1 MRYDIGIIS
10 DDVVGEKMAGPGI
23 RAWEIAK
30 CLSEKF
36 KIILTIPDYSYQ
48 SDKNSFFESLPFDVI
63 RYSVGNPSLIQNI
76 GERCRI
82 LLIQGYILSKFP
94 VLKKVKAHLIVDMYV
109 PFVLENLF
117 IHKWKVANLTDREFI
132 HLNDLRVFNG
142 QVLYGDHFL
151 CASSRQKDLFIGS
164 LLALNRINP
173 RILDASPSLDD
184 LISIVP
190 FGISETEAG
199 AAACHKPNVIRN
211 RIPQIQEDDI
221 VLLWG
226 GVISNWF
233 DPATL
238 IKALKEAL
246 SENKRLKL
254 FFLSTKH
261 PNPLLPELDSARE
274 AVQLANALE
283 LRDRYIFF
291 NEDWVGYDE
300 RSRYFE
306 EADIGVSIH
315 KCHFETRFSFRTR
328 ILDYIKHYLPIICT
342 EGDYFAELVE
352 REHLGMV
359 VGSEDVSSLKHA
371 ILKLAEDAAVRQEIK
386 GRMEGIKKMF
396 LWKKVTEPLVDYCQR
411 VLSGQIRKRTTPGK
425 REILFIC
432 TPKNESSL
440 RKLAKKY
447 LWASA
452 QKIPFKLSSRLKRLL
467 RFLK

>member
-1 MRYDIGIIS
+1 MYDIGIIS

-23 RAWEIAK
+23 RAWEMAK

-36 KIILTIPDYSYQ
+36 KIILTIPDYSYK
-48 SDKNSFFESLPFDVI
+48 SDKSNFFENLPFDVI
-63 RYSVGNPSLIQNI
+63 RYSMNNPSLIQNI
-76 GERCRI
+76 GERSRI

-94 VLKKVKAHLIVDMYV
+94 ALKKLKAHLIIDMYV
-109 PFVLENLF
+109 PFILENLF
-117 IHKWKVANLTDREFI
+117 VHKWKLPNLKDREFI
-132 HLNDLRVFNG
+132 HLNDLRVFND
-142 QVLYGDHFL
+142 QVLCGDHFL
-151 CASSRQKDLFIGS
+151 CANSRQKDLFIGS
-164 LLALNRINP
+164 LIALNRINP
-173 RILDASPSLDD
+173 RILDSSPSLDD

-190 FGISETEAG
+190 FGISETEDGGVAR
-199 AAACHKPNVIRN
+199 HKPNVIRN

-246 SENKRLKL
+246 SENRRLKL

-261 PNPLLPELDSARE
+261 PNPLLPELDAARE

-283 LRDRYIFF
+283 LRDRFVFF
-291 NEDWVGYDE
+291 NEEWVGYDE

-328 ILDYIKHYLPIICT
+328 ILDYIKHQLPIICT

-352 REHLGMV
+352 RERLGMV
-359 VGSEDVSSLKHA
+359 VGPEDVMSLKHA
-371 ILKLAEDAAVRQEIK
+371 ILKLAEDAALRQEIK
-386 GRMEGIKKMF
+386 GRMEAIKKKL
-396 LWKKVTEPLVDYCQR
+396 LWKKVTEPLADYCER
-411 VLSGQIRKRTTPGK
+411 VLSGTIQKRTRPGK
-425 REILFIC
+425 REILFVC
-432 TPKNESSL
+432 APKNESSL

-452 QKIPFKLSSRLKRLL
+452 QKIPFKFSSRLKRLL